1 MKMSMADLAA
11 NFGWQLRGEPAQF
24 DGVATDTRT
33 LQAGELFV
41 ALSGENFDGHD
52 YVIQALEAGAAGALV
67 SRDVGGAGPL
77 LQAPDT
83 LHALGQLAALHRAS
97 FKGTLFAITGSA
109 GKTTSKEMLAAIL
122 RHSASVLATSGN
134 LNNEIG
140 VPLTLLRLT
149 NDYRYAVVEMGAAKP
164 GDIRYLVDIADPD
177 ISILTNARAAHLEGF
192 GSLDQVA
199 NTKGEIFVDKSGRV
213 AVVNLDEPYS
223 ELWLQLA
230 GKATVISHS
239 ANGNSDATV
248 RAGELELS
256 ATGSRFQLQTDEAVC
271 SIKLPLAGRHN
282 VANAMAAAAAALA
295 AGLDLQDVA
304 AGLADFSGVAGR
316 MQFRRSAHGL
326 LVIDDSYNANPDAV
340 RSAIDVLAMQPGA
353 KLLLLGDMA
362 ELGEDSLSYHS
373 QAGHYAREQGID
385 VLLGVGPLAA
395 YAAEAFGNDARSFA
409 DQQQLAKWLSQQSL
423 SAYDACL
430 VKGSRSAH
438 MEHVVELLLAGGA
451 H

>member
-1 MKMSMADLAA
+1 MKASMAQLAA
-11 NFGWQLRGEPAQF
+11 RFGWQLHGESAKF
-24 DGVATDTRT
+24 DGVATDTRA
-33 LQAGELFV
+33 LQAGQLFV

-52 YVIQALEAGAAGALV
+52 YVVAALESGAAGALV

-83 LHALGQLAALHRAS
+83 LQALGQLAALHRAS
-97 FKGTLFAITGSA
+97 FRGKLFAITGSA
-109 GKTTSKEMLAAIL
+109 GKTTTKEMLAAIL
-122 RHSASVLATSGN
+122 RQSAPVLATSGN

-149 NDYRYAVVEMGAAKP
+149 HEYRYAVVEMGAAKP

-199 NTKGEIFVDKSGRV
+199 STKGEIFVNKPGRL
-213 AVVNLDEPYS
+213 AVINLDEPYS
-223 ELWLQLA
+223 ELWVQLA
-230 GKATVISHS
+230 GNATVIGHS
-239 ANGNSDATV
+239 ANGDLGAAV
-248 RAGELELS
+248 RAVEIELS
-256 ATGSRFQLQTDEAVC
+256 ATGSRFQLQADGESC
-271 SIKLPLAGRHN
+271 SIELPLPGRHSI
-282 VANAMAAAAAALA
+282 ANAVAAAAAALA
-295 AGLDLQDVA
+295 AGLGLHDVA
-304 AGLADFSGVAGR
+304 TGLAEFSGVAGR
-316 MQFRRSAHGL
+316 MQFRRSANGL

-340 RSAIDVLAMQPGA
+340 QSAIDVLAMQPGT
-353 KLLLLGDMA
+353 KFLLLGDMA

-373 QAGHYAREQGID
+373 RAGRYAREQGID

-395 YAAEAFGNDARSFA
+395 HAAEAFGNGARSFA

-423 SAYDACL
+423 SACDACL

-451 H
+451 N